1 MRTIVVAAILL
12 LGSSSAWPEP
22 EHDSGQS
29 VSSPVGSESSIV
41 TGNHKPVAAVPP
53 LQVMEPSP
61 ATATPGSSGAPA
73 PSGQGTPAPANAV
86 SAPPPTAPQAQSTP
100 AHSLDDVCNT
110 LFTSAQD
117 NDLPVAFFA
126 NLIWQESRLRD
137 NAVSPKG
144 AMGIA
149 QFMPKVAAESGLEN
163 PFDPSQA
170 LPASAKLLRELF
182 DQFGNLGY
190 VAAAYNAG
198 AQRVLDWLERG
209 RSLPRETRGYVM
221 NITGRSV
228 EAWRKTPPDEAALRF
243 ARRLP
248 CRGLPAFAELEQA
261 QAELAQAKQAEL
273 ARNQAEQAQA
283 KQAELTRKQAEQA
296 QAKQAELTRKQAE
309 QAQAK
314 QAELTRK
321 QAEQAQAK
329 QAELTRKQAERA
341 QAKQKA
347 KPERKQ
353 AKLARAKVST
363 QHVATQ
369 HAPESQRKT
378 ASRLKTAGRPQ
389 KVANAPAAKLSEKH
403 VRLAKED
410 HSHKPIRREEARSAK
425 RERPHVAKE
434 HTHHAQRERHR
445 RA

>member
-22 EHDSGQS
+22 EYTGGQS
-29 VSSPVGSESSIV
+29 VSSPVGSESSIA
-41 TGNHKPVAAVPP
+41 TGNRKPVAAVPP
-53 LQVMEPSP
+53 LETLEPLQS
-61 ATATPGSSGAPA
+61 TATPAPSGAPA
-73 PSGQGTPAPANAV
+73 PSGQGAPPPAANAGP
-86 SAPPPTAPQAQSTP
+86 APPPTAARAENTP
-100 AHSLDDVCNT
+100 AHSLDEVCNT

-137 NAVSPKG
+137 HAVSPKG

-149 QFMPKVAAESGLEN
+149 QFMPQVAAKSGLEN

-198 AQRVLDWLERG
+198 TQRVLDWLERG

-228 EAWRKTPPDEAALRF
+228 EAWRKTPLDEAALRF

-248 CRGLPAFAELEQA
+248 CREMPAFAELEQA
-261 QAELAQAKQAEL
+261 QAKQAEL
-273 ARNQAEQAQA
+273 ARAQAEQAQAEQAEQKHNKAEQAQA
-283 KQAELTRKQAEQA
+283 KQKTEPERKQTEVAQAEAAQAEVA
-296 QAKQAELTRKQAE
+296 QAKE
-309 QAQAK
+309 
-314 QAELTRK
+314 
-321 QAEQAQAK
+321 
-329 QAELTRKQAERA
+329 
-341 QAKQKA
+341 KA

-353 AKLARAKVST
+353 AEAARAQVSRQHVST
-363 QHVATQ
+363 QHVSSQHAATQ
-369 HAPESQRKT
+369 HATASQRKT
-378 ASRLKTAGRPQ
+378 AARQKTRLKTASRQKTTRLHPQ
-389 KVANAPAAKLSEKH
+389 KVANASTAKPSEKH
-403 VRLAKED
+403 AHFAKD
-410 HSHKPIRREEARSAK
+410 DRSHKSIRREALRPAK
-425 RERPHVAKE
+425 RERSRVAKE
-434 HTHHAQRERHR
+434 HIRHAPHERHR
-445 RA
+445 PA

>member
-12 LGSSSAWPEP
+12 LASSSAWPEP
-22 EHDSGQS
+22 ERDGRQS
-29 VSSPVGSESSIV
+29 VSSPLGSESSIV

-53 LQVMEPSP
+53 LQVIEPSP

-73 PSGQGTPAPANAV
+73 PSGQGAPA
-86 SAPPPTAPQAQSTP
+86 SAPNAGSPAAAQAQSAP

-110 LFTSAQD
+110 LFTSAQN
-117 NDLPVAFFA
+117 NDLPVTFFA

-170 LPASAKLLRELF
+170 LPASAKFLRELF

-198 AQRVLDWLERG
+198 TQRVVDWLERG

-228 EAWRKTPPDEAALRF
+228 EAWRKTPPDDAALRF
-243 ARRLP
+243 AHRLP
-248 CRGLPAFAELEQA
+248 CRGMPAFAELEQ
-261 QAELAQAKQAEL
+261 EQAKQA
-273 ARNQAEQAQA
+273 AEQAQA
-283 KQAELTRKQAEQA
+283 KQAELARKQVEQAQAKQAELARKQAEQA
-296 QAKQAELTRKQAE
+296 QAKEAELARKQTE

-314 QAELTRK
+314 QAELAPK
-321 QAEQAQAK
+321 QAEQ
-329 QAELTRKQAERA
+329 A

-347 KPERKQ
+347 KPERKL
-353 AKLARAKVST
+353 AKVARAKEGT
-363 QHVATQ
+363 QRVATQ
-369 HAPESQRKT
+369 HAPASQRKT
-378 ASRLKTAGRPQ
+378 ASRLKTARLKTASRLETAGHRQ

-403 VRLAKED
+403 ARLAKD
-410 HSHKPIRREEARSAK
+410 DRSRKPIRREAARSAK
-425 RERPHVAKE
+425 RERPRVAKE
-434 HTHHAQRERHR
+434 HMHHILRERHR

>member
-1 MRTIVVAAILL
+1 MRTIVITAILL

-53 LQVMEPSP
+53 LQTMEPSP
-61 ATATPGSSGAPA
+61 ATAAPGSSGAAA
-73 PSGQGTPAPANAV
+73 PSGQGAPAPAPNAG
-86 SAPPPTAPQAQSTP
+86 SAPTSTAAQAQSTP
-100 AHSLDDVCNT
+100 AHSLDEVCNT

-117 NDLPVAFFA
+117 NELPVTFFA

-198 AQRVLDWLERG
+198 TQRVVDWLERG

-228 EAWRKTPPDEAALRF
+228 EAWRKTPPDDATLRF

-248 CRGLPAFAELEQA
+248 CRGMPAFAELEQA
-261 QAELAQAKQAEL
+261 QAKQA
-273 ARNQAEQAQA
+273 AEQAQA
-283 KQAELTRKQAEQA
+283 KQAELARKQAEQA
-296 QAKQAELTRKQAE
+296 QAKQAELARKQVE

-314 QAELTRK
+314 QAELARK
-321 QAEQAQAK
+321 QVEQA
-329 QAELTRKQAERA
+329 E
-341 QAKQKA
+341 AKQKA
-347 KPERKQ
+347 KLERNQ
-353 AKLARAKVST
+353 AKVARAKVST

-369 HAPESQRKT
+369 HAPASQRKA
-378 ASRLKTAGRPQ
+378 ASRLKTSRLKTASRQKAAGRPQ

-403 VRLAKED
+403 PHLAKD
-410 HSHKPIRREEARSAK
+410 DRSYKPIRREAERSVK
-425 RERPHVAKE
+425 RERPHVARE
-434 HTHHAQRERHR
+434 HIHHALRQRHR